1 MNLKQKILR
10 IKDKVT
16 IKDVLDYYNIKHND
30 FKKNYHCPFHGED
43 KKPSASI
50 SRGFFHCFTC
60 GKSWDVIG
68 FVQEYEKCSL
78 GTAVKLLDEKFCC
91 GCGTIL
97 SKEEY
102 AKLKEEEYQRR
113 EKQRRKKFWQE
124 FENNILNEIYEKLKF
139 WELMRDTTQELEFE
153 IDGNRYDVSA
163 MFFQSF
169 KKIDW
174 LTWLCET
181 ILGLSPPLCEFSYI
195 YGIDPKNILRK
206 IYKKEIKI

>member
-10 IKDKVT
+10 IKEKVS
-16 IKDVLDYYNIKHND
+16 IKDVVDIYGIKQSNY
-30 FKKNYHCPFHGED
+30 KRNYHCPFHGED

-50 SRGFFHCFTC
+50 SKGFFHCFTC

-68 FVQEYEKCSL
+68 FVKEYEKCSL
-78 GTAVKLLDEKFCC
+78 GNAVKLLDEKFCC
-91 GCGTIL
+91 GCGTRL

-102 AKLKEEEYQRR
+102 IKLKEKERQRN
-113 EKQRRKKFWQE
+113 EKQRKKKFWQE
-124 FENNILNEIYEKLKF
+124 FENDILNEIYKKLKF
-139 WELMRDTTQELEFE
+139 WELMRDTTQELEFK
-153 IDGNRYDVSA
+153 IDGNKYDVSA
-163 MFFQSF
+163 MFFQSL

-174 LTWLCET
+174 LTWLYET
-181 ILGLSPPLCEFSYI
+181 ILGLSPPLCEFSYF